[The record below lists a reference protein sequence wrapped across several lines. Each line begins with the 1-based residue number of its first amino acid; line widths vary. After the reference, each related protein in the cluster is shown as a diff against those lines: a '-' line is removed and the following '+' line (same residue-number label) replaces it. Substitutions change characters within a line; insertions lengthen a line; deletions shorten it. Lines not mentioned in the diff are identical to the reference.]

1 MTIIRLCLAITL
13 PIEMPRI
20 SIHLIRQT
28 SPATVL
34 SSRFWLARCAPT
46 HSATGTVPVK
56 GKDCLFADP
65 LVRLRL
71 TLPFNQRG
79 ACICWLILP
88 RLVGVFVLV
97 MVNVVGVDELLV
109 TEFDAAA
116 F

>member
-1 MTIIRLCLAITL
+1 MTIIRLCLAITP

-28 SPATVL
+28 SPATFL

-46 HSATGTVPVK
+46 RSATGTVPPLSK
-56 GKDCLFADP
+56 GGAFAY
-65 LVRLRL
+65 R
-71 TLPFNQRG
+71 
-79 ACICWLILP
+79 LILP

-109 TEFDAAA
+109 TEFDATTLEDPLNQPL
-116 F
+116 